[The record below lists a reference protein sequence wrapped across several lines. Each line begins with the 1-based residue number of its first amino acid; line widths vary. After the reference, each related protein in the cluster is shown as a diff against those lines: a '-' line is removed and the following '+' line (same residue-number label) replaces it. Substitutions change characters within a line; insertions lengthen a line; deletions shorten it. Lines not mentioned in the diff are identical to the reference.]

1 MKNLFLLAVIAI
13 TLPASAQTFNETKQ
27 VAVTAEIVET
37 IGDTYKVRSR
47 EMTIDESKKT
57 IEYKGN
63 VVFITDMITLEA
75 DKIEFDHN
83 TKQVVATG
91 NFRSKGVAMKFITG
105 TKPTVLRYTLGD
117 TVAYLE

>member
-1 MKNLFLLAVIAI
+1 MNKLLLI
-13 TLPASAQTFNETKQ
+13 TVLAAGLSASAQTFNETKQ
-27 VAVTAEIVET
+27 VAVTAEVVET
-37 IGDTYKVRSR
+37 IGEEYKVRSR
-47 EMTIDESKKT
+47 EMTIDESNKT
-57 IEYKGN
+57 IEYKGD

-91 NFRSKGVAMKFITG
+91 NFRSKGVAMKFTTG

-117 TVAYLE
+117 DVAYLE